1 MELTEKA
8 AYLKGLIEGLGV
20 DDSTKEGKIIRAMSE
35 LLGEMAAS
43 IREIDDDLSQVY
55 DDVDALCNEV
65 EDLEADLYDDED
77 EDDDEDDDSTDPCY
91 EVDCPHCGETV
102 YVTEEDLEEGEA
114 FCTSCGK
121 SFEIALAPDDED
133 EEETEEAA
141 EEPARYEVTCPS
153 CGAVTVLDE
162 DTLMEG
168 KAFCSGCGQP
178 LELEVTEE

>member
-1 MELTEKA
+1 MQLTEKA

-20 DDSTKEGKIIRAMSE
+20 DDSTKEGKILRAMSD
-35 LLGEMAAS
+35 LLAEMAAS
-43 IREIDDDLSQVY
+43 IHEIDDDLSQVY

-65 EDLEADLYDDED
+65 EDLEADLYEDDED
-77 EDDDEDDDSTDPCY
+77 QDGEDDDSTDPCY

-114 FCTSCGK
+114 FCTACGK

-133 EEETEEAA
+133 GEGGEGE
-141 EEPARYEVTCPS
+141 ARYEVTCPN

-162 DTLMEG
+162 DTLMTGE
-168 KAFCSGCGQP
+168 ARCSGCGQP
-178 LELEVTEE
+178 LELEVTEEE